1 MTPDSMSATLALVI
15 IAATIVAR
23 VVTSRLIAN
32 TRFGLHA
39 WEREHQAL
47 LTKLAV
53 IRGQREMVNR
63 DRVRFIHDRSALD
76 RRFDQFE
83 FRIDVVI
90 RQILQRP
97 GRKVIDHKHIVI
109 AREQQIDEVAADKT
123 GTTRYND
130 AAGLNWHVI

>member
-63 DRVRFIHDRSALD
+63 DRVRFIHDRSALCEAVQSLRVQLRTMEEESERRRRQLARTVTMD
-76 RRFDQFE
+76 R
-83 FRIDVVI
+83 V
-90 RQILQRP
+90 P
-97 GRKVIDHKHIVI
+97 
-109 AREQQIDEVAADKT
+109 A
-123 GTTRYND
+123 
-130 AAGLNWHVI
+130 